1 MPGRPF
7 DAATKNAS
15 NLTKVQIQKCNNG
28 VIIDGTPY
36 SFRKRSNDSISPEL
50 MQRLPVYQRISAVQ
64 ESYKTCAAEWEAQ
77 ITENWVDSNNIFLS
91 PNDLGLIKK
100 MIREVSEQM
109 KTIEVKLNNVVM
121 MIK

>member
-1 MPGRPF
+1 
-7 DAATKNAS
+7 
-15 NLTKVQIQKCNNG
+15 
-28 VIIDGTPY
+28 
-36 SFRKRSNDSISPEL
+36 